1 MRNLMRDG
9 MMMLAG
15 ILIMTA
21 SCTKDDVSEVAVVE
35 GLEGKG
41 TLALMLTDAP
51 FPVSLVDKT
60 LVTID
65 KIEIRST
72 IASTASST
80 TTTTAGADSEALYSV
95 LYSGEGKVFDLL
107 DLQNGIT
114 AELMN
119 MEIAIGSYDLIRMH
133 VKKSEVV
140 LKDGTIYDMKIPSD
154 VTGGIKIKI
163 TPELVIEDGV
173 ESEVLLDFDVSK
185 SFITQGNLKSAQG
198 IKGFLF
204 NPMLRAV
211 CQKYSGIITGKVSAN
226 ETTPIIEANVQIYR
240 ADTVY
245 SSALTDATGAYALIG
260 LPAGNYKLVCEK
272 DGYAATKIDQVIVKV
287 KETTTTN
294 ITMGTATTTTNP

>member
-80 TTTTAGADSEALYSV
+80 TTTTADSEALYSV

-107 DLQNGIT
+107 DLQNGVT

-119 MEIAIGSYDLIRMH
+119 MEIAAGSYDLIRMH

-226 ETTPIIEANVQIYR
+226 ETTPIVEANVQIYR

-272 DGYAATKIDQVIVKV
+272 DGYAANKIDQVIVKV